1 MHMEN
6 KYEILHNDYIIVNR
20 NIKLYRIIALRDI
33 STNSCYIKKGEIGG
47 FVESYDNL
55 SQEGNCW
62 IEKNSYVYENA
73 KVVEDSIIQSS
84 SYVYGFSMIKGSA
97 ITNSNIQDCCI
108 SDSSVTESKLND
120 CTITN
125 ESEII
130 KSNIQDC
137 NLYNIVIKEGE
148 FKRNIDYVQIK
159 GLGSRYGNTVFYPN
173 REGEIVVTCGCFFG
187 TLKEFKQRVK
197 CTHVKDETGFNKYR
211 EEYLRLIKIMR
222 IHFYGLRS

>member
-1 MHMEN
+1 
-6 KYEILHNDYIIVNR
+6 
-20 NIKLYRIIALRDI
+20 
-33 STNSCYIKKGEIGG
+33 
-47 FVESYDNL
+47 
-55 SQEGNCW
+55 
-62 IEKNSYVYENA
+62 
-73 KVVEDSIIQSS
+73 
-84 SYVYGFSMIKGSA
+84 MIKGSA

-159 GLGSRYGNTVFYPN
+159 GLGSRYGNTVFYP
-173 REGEIVVTCGCFFG
+173 
-187 TLKEFKQRVK
+187 
-197 CTHVKDETGFNKYR
+197 
-211 EEYLRLIKIMR
+211 
-222 IHFYGLRS
+222 